1 MGNKNSFADR
11 FTMFAV
17 KLGNQVHLRS
27 LRDAFAVIIP
37 FFILAGLA
45 VLINN
50 VVFPWLF
57 TGETLEKLK
66 IWGNVI
72 TNGTLNI
79 ASLLVAPM
87 IGYSLSKNKGFK
99 NPLAAAA
106 ISIGSLIIM
115 MPISISMTGIDSGE
129 SMLVSGGLTYG
140 NLGTSGMFSG
150 IIIGLLATEIFVK
163 ISGVKRLQINLGE
176 GVPPAVS
183 KSFTVMLPTMITLSL
198 FGIISAILLTIFDTN
213 LIDLITTLIQEPLRA
228 INTSLIGTVIIY
240 SFSNFLFTIG
250 IHQTVVNGA
259 ILDPLTLQNMNENM
273 LAFNGGEEAP
283 NIITNSFLSS
293 FGMIGGT
300 GSTIALLLAILLF
313 AKLKSS
319 KDVASISFAPGV
331 FNINEPI
338 IFGYPIVFNLPMM
351 IPFVLLPAI
360 GIVFAYFCTAL
371 GFINRSVIMVP
382 WTTPPLMNAYLTTA
396 GDWRAV
402 IVQLLIIV
410 FGVFLY
416 LPFIKV
422 SERVSKAQAEA
433 EEV

>member
-1 MGNKNSFADR
+1 MEKNNTFIDR

-45 VLINN
+45 VLINS

-57 TGETLEKLK
+57 TGETLAKLET
-66 IWGNVI
+66 WGNVI
-72 TNGTLNI
+72 TNGTLNL
-79 ASLLVAPM
+79 ASLLIAPM
-87 IGYSLSKNKGFK
+87 IAYSLSKNKGFQ
-99 NPLAAAA
+99 NPLSSAA
-106 ISIGSLIIM
+106 IALGTLIIM
-115 MPISISMTGIDSGE
+115 MPLSITLPGLESGE
-129 SMLVSGGLTYG
+129 DMLVSGGLTFT
-140 NLGTSGMFSG
+140 NLGTTGMFSG
-150 IIIGLLATEIFVK
+150 IIIGLLATEVFIR
-163 ISGVKRLQINLGE
+163 ISRFKKLQINLGE

-183 KSFTVMLPTMITLSL
+183 RSFTVMLPTMITLSL
-198 FGIISAILLTIFDTN
+198 FGVLSAVLIAGFDTN
-213 LIDLITTLIQEPLRA
+213 LIELITTLIQEPLRKV
-228 INTSLIGTVIIY
+228 NTSLIGTIVIY

-273 LAFNGGEEAP
+273 LAFNAGEAAP
-283 NIITNSFLSS
+283 HIITNSFIST

-300 GSTIALLLAILLF
+300 GSTIALMIAIFIF

-319 KDVASISFAPGV
+319 REVASISLVPGI

-360 GIVFAYFCTAL
+360 GIAFAYFCTVI
-371 GFINRSVIMVP
+371 GFLNRSVILVP
-382 WTTPPLMNAYLTTA
+382 WTTPPLINAYLTTA
-396 GDWRAV
+396 GDWRAIV
-402 IVQLLIIV
+402 VQLIILI

-416 LPFIKV
+416 LPFIKI
-422 SERVSKAQAEA
+422 SERVSIAQAKA
-433 EEV
+433 ESE